1 MSRQRHEGA
10 GSKADLREQPQSGH
24 AEAGQGE
31 SWQQERARVLA
42 QARVIV
48 VKVGSAVLADAKG
61 LNISVLEGL
70 AAQLAAL
77 RDMPL
82 VGDVPC
88 QQSPQGQP
96 NPSDQ
101 AAPSRLAQEVGQ
113 TASSAAPDA
122 AASAQGPRRL
132 VLVSSGAVAAGRA
145 ALSSRGRAVETT
157 GLAARQA
164 AAAVGQGQLMQTWDK
179 VFLPHGMP
187 TAQVLLTRDDLRARQ
202 RFLNARNT
210 FAELLQWSVLPI
222 VNENDTVSISELKF
236 GDNDCLASLLVNL
249 VEADLFI
256 NLTSSSGVLAAD
268 PQKYPDAPILDHID
282 DVAALDLGQLC
293 GGKTSVGTGGMYSK
307 LLAARRAAQLGVPT
321 LILPGREPWVISRAF
336 AAAGAC
342 PVPAGHEPFDRG
354 TWVRPAHHAIARR
367 KFWLAYQSDPAGSVH
382 VDDGAAKALLHKG
395 GSLLPGGVR
404 AVEGGFQCGGLVR
417 VLHNGE
423 SIGVGLSNYSAPDL
437 KKIMGLKR
445 HEVAAIL
452 GDAHYPEVIHRDN
465 LLLDAAV

>member
-1 MSRQRHEGA
+1 MSRQRGQGA
-10 GSKADLREQPQSGH
+10 DS
-24 AEAGQGE
+24 EAGLRAQSAGRRSEGERAE
-31 SWQQERARVLA
+31 SWQQERARVLS
-42 QARVIV
+42 QARVVV
-48 VKVGSAVLADAKG
+48 VKVGSAVLTDASG
-61 LNISVLEGL
+61 LNSQVLEGL
-70 AAQLAAL
+70 AAQLAFL
-77 RDMPL
+77 RDLPL
-82 VGDVPC
+82 TGED
-88 QQSPQGQP
+88 
-96 NPSDQ
+96 
-101 AAPSRLAQEVGQ
+101 
-113 TASSAAPDA
+113 
-122 AASAQGPRRL
+122 AASAGQPEPAPHASDASAPAQGARRI

-145 ALSSRGRAVETT
+145 ALASRGRAVEPT
-157 GLAARQA
+157 GLSARQA
-164 AAAVGQGQLMQTWDK
+164 AAAVGQGQLMQAWDK
-179 VFLPHGMP
+179 VFLAHRMP

-210 FAELLQWSVLPI
+210 FAELLEWGVLPI

-268 PQKYPDAPILDHID
+268 PQKHPDAPVMDHID

-321 LILPGREPWVISRAF
+321 LILPGREPAVIGRAF

-342 PVPAGHEPFDRG
+342 SAPAGHEPFDRG

-382 VDDGAAKALLHKG
+382 VDDGAARALLHKG

-465 LLLDAAV
+465 LLLDAAI

>member
-1 MSRQRHEGA
+1 MSRQRGQGA
-10 GSKADLREQPQSGH
+10 DS
-24 AEAGQGE
+24 EAGLRTRPAGGRSEGERAE
-31 SWQQERARVLA
+31 SWQQERARVLS
-42 QARVIV
+42 QARVVV
-48 VKVGSAVLADAKG
+48 VKVGSAVLTDASG
-61 LNISVLEGL
+61 LNSAVLEGL
-70 AAQLAAL
+70 AAQLAFL
-77 RDMPL
+77 RDLPL
-82 VGDVPC
+82 TGED
-88 QQSPQGQP
+88 
-96 NPSDQ
+96 
-101 AAPSRLAQEVGQ
+101 
-113 TASSAAPDA
+113 
-122 AASAQGPRRL
+122 AASAGQPATPDATDASAQNARRL

-145 ALSSRGRAVETT
+145 ALASRGRAVEPT

-164 AAAVGQGQLMQTWDK
+164 AAAVGQGQLMQSWDK
-179 VFLPHGMP
+179 VFLAHGMP

-210 FAELLQWSVLPI
+210 FAELLQWGVLPI

-268 PQKYPDAPILDHID
+268 PQKHPDAPVLDHID

-321 LILPGREPWVISRAF
+321 LILPGREPAVIGRAF

-342 PVPAGHEPFDRG
+342 SAPAGHEPFERG

-382 VDDGAAKALLHKG
+382 VDDGAARALLHKG

-404 AVEGGFQCGGLVR
+404 GVEGGFQCGGLVR

-423 SIGVGLSNYSAPDL
+423 SIGVGLTNYSAADL

-465 LLLDAAV
+465 LLLDAAI

>member
-10 GSKADLREQPQSGH
+10 GSEADLREQPQSGH

-88 QQSPQGQP
+88 QQSPQSLP
-96 NPSDQ
+96 SPSDQ
-101 AAPSRLAQEVGQ
+101 VASACPTQEVGQ
-113 TASSAAPDA
+113 AASSAAPDA
-122 AASAQGPRRL
+122 AASAQGARRL

-210 FAELLQWSVLPI
+210 FAELLQWGVLPI

-342 PVPAGHEPFDRG
+342 SVPAGHEPFDRG

>member
-1 MSRQRHEGA
+1 MAAPTE
-10 GSKADLREQPQSGH
+10 D
-24 AEAGQGE
+24 
-31 SWQQERARVLA
+31 WQQERARVLA
-42 QARVIV
+42 QARVVV
-48 VKVGSAVLADAKG
+48 VKVGSAVLTDANG
-61 LNISVLEGL
+61 LCMPVLENL
-70 AAQLAAL
+70 AAQLAQL
-77 RDMPL
+77 RNLMPESTAG
-82 VGDVPC
+82 VEGGT
-88 QQSPQGQP
+88 QS
-96 NPSDQ
+96 
-101 AAPSRLAQEVGQ
+101 
-113 TASSAAPDA
+113 
-122 AASAQGPRRL
+122 RRL

-145 ALSSRGRAVETT
+145 ALFSRGHVVETT

-164 AAAVGQGQLMQTWDK
+164 AAAVGQGQLMQAWDK
-179 VFLPHGMP
+179 VFLAHRMP

-210 FAELLQWSVLPI
+210 FTELLEWAVLPI

-249 VEADLFI
+249 TGADLFI
-256 NLTSSSGVLAAD
+256 NLTSASGVLAAD
-268 PQKYPDAPILDHID
+268 PQKNPQAPILDHID

-307 LLAARRAAQLGVPT
+307 LLAARRAAQIGVPT
-321 LILPGREPWVISRAF
+321 LILPGREPYVIMRAF
-336 AAAGAC
+336 AASGVCAA
-342 PVPAGHEPFDRG
+342 PQGHEPFTGG
-354 TWVRPAHHAIARR
+354 TWVCPARHAIPRR

-382 VDDGAAKALLHKG
+382 VDAGAAKALLHKG

-465 LLLDAAV
+465 LLLDAAI